1 MDERTEMI
9 VEVNGVEEIRKIDRI
24 EVPYP
29 FDYMS
34 FGIKCPVLKENEE
47 AMRALPD
54 KVIIIQKYK
63 GENR

>member
-9 VEVNGVEEIRKIDRI
+9 VEVNGVEEIRKIDHV
-24 EVPYP
+24 EVP
-29 FDYMS
+29 FDCRA
-34 FGIKCPVLKENEE
+34 FGAHIKHPVLKENEKV
-47 AMRALPD
+47 MRAFPD